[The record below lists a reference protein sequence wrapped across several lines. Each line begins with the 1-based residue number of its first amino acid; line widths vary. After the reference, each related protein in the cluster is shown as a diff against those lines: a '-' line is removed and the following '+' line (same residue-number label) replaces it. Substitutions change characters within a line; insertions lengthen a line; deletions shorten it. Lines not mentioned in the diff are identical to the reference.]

1 MLDAESR
8 NGRTEK
14 HDERRSMKK
23 LERLG
28 DDARP
33 RDAVAKTPRRC
44 DCENERLDASY
55 QRYDNDGHIVPVP
68 PVCGPVPPR
77 DRIRRVGVRLFLAR
91 RM

>member
-33 RDAVAKTPRRC
+33 AAHNKYNTFSGLCRAA
-44 DCENERLDASY
+44 ASLPFSLPL
-55 QRYDNDGHIVPVP
+55 QRFVK
-68 PVCGPVPPR
+68 
-77 DRIRRVGVRLFLAR
+77 
-91 RM
+91 